1 MKIAITGAGGF
12 VGSALANAARAR
24 GDDVIAVPRGG
35 THFEG
40 ADAVV
45 HLAGAPIAVRWT
57 AARKKEIRDSRVLG
71 TQRLAEAIA
80 TSIVKPRVFVCASA
94 IGFYGDRGDEVLTE
108 TSGTGSDFLAGVV
121 RDWEA
126 AAAGATGARVVQLRF
141 GIVLSPDGGA
151 LAKMLLPFRMG
162 AGGRLGAGTQWMSW
176 IGLHDLVRVILFA
189 IDNASLVG
197 AYNATSPNPVT
208 NADFSATLGTVL
220 HRPAIVPVPEF
231 SLKLMFGEMAEGAM
245 LASQRVLPARLHAA
259 GFQFEDAELADAI
272 RHELDLAQI

>member
-35 THFEG
+35 THFGG

-71 TQRLAEAIA
+71 TQRVAEAIA

-94 IGFYGDRGDEVLTE
+94 IGFYGNRGDEVLTE

-208 NADFSATLGTVL
+208 NADFSATLGVVL

-259 GFQFEDAELADAI
+259 GFQFEDAELADAL